1 MKPCIIKQPAGV
13 GDVFFL
19 QKIAHMYRHSGHEI
33 IWPLCDNIFW
43 ISEYISDITWYK
55 LSEWMMDSRSKIFN
69 YAGFVDNEEVV
80 YIDCSTADRTFNTD
94 PTRIMSAK
102 FGLVGFDHTDW
113 GNYFKFNRK
122 KDKEDEL
129 YYDVLGLK
137 DNSEYS
143 YVNDIVHTDIRK
155 TGRLSNIEYEYP
167 VVDNR
172 IVEGF
177 TLFDWSKVLINAKE
191 IHTIPTA
198 VCFIVDVIDT
208 KAKVFYYPND
218 ERQYKDVI
226 DIFNNVTEYRNA

>member
-137 DNSEYS
+137 DDSEYS

-155 TGRLSNIEYEYP
+155 TGRLGNIEYEYP

>member
-33 IWPLCDNIFW
+33 IWPLRDNIFW

-55 LSEWMMDSRSKIFN
+55 LSEWMVDSRSKIFN
-69 YAGFVDNEEVV
+69 YAGFVDNEEFV

-102 FGLVGFDHTDW
+102 FGLVGFDHKDW
-113 GNYFKFNRK
+113 GNYIKFNRK

-137 DNSEYS
+137 DDSEYS

>member
-33 IWPLCDNIFW
+33 IWPLRDNIFW

-55 LSEWMMDSRSKIFN
+55 LSEWMKDSRSQIFN
-69 YAGFVDNEEVV
+69 YAGFDDNEDFV

-102 FGLVGFDHTDW
+102 FGLVGFDHKDW

-137 DNSEYS
+137 DDSEYS

-177 TLFDWSKVLINAKE
+177 TLFDWSKVLMNAKE

-218 ERQYKDVI
+218 ERQYKDII

>member
-33 IWPLCDNIFW
+33 IWPLRDNIFW

-55 LSEWMMDSRSKIFN
+55 LSEWMVDSRSKIFN
-69 YAGFVDNEEVV
+69 YAGFVDNEEFV

-102 FGLVGFDHTDW
+102 FGLVGFDHKDW

-137 DNSEYS
+137 DDSEYS

-177 TLFDWSKVLINAKE
+177 TLFDWSKVLMNAKE

>member
-33 IWPLCDNIFW
+33 IWPLRDNIFW

-55 LSEWMMDSRSKIFN
+55 LSEWMVDSRSKIFN
-69 YAGFVDNEEVV
+69 YAGFADNEEFV

-102 FGLVGFDHTDW
+102 FGLVGFDHKDW

-137 DNSEYS
+137 DDSEYS

-177 TLFDWSKVLINAKE
+177 TLFDWSKVLMNAKE

-208 KAKVFYYPND
+208 KSKVFYYPND
-218 ERQYKDVI
+218 ERQYKDII